1 MTVLLAISLV
11 LKLKVHC
18 SSSNFNT
25 LLSLKNVE
33 LHKALTKKKSFKSDS
48 FFHKYI
54 MIS

>member
-33 LHKALTKKKSFKSDS
+33 LHKALTKKKKKF
-48 FFHKYI
+48 
-54 MIS
+54 